1 MGEDAYFQTGSI
13 GGSMETKE
21 RATVIIRRDGKHE
34 DRLRQAIVEGLVRK
48 EVQQDIEATLTEA
61 AEARRYAEHMEAQA
75 QIARAQ
81 ADAAR
86 VRMGEMDWQL
96 KEAQRTAKWQAEQ
109 YGVAVRAYEQAKQ
122 RKDRNRKRREAA
134 IFLLSVFLFLVAAD
148 ILGRWIFGLLSR

>member
-1 MGEDAYFQTGSI
+1 MVEDAYQTGSV
-13 GGSMETKE
+13 GGNMETKE
-21 RATVIIRRDGKHE
+21 RATVIVRRRGNHE
-34 DRLRQAIVEGLVRK
+34 DRLRQAIVDGLVRK

-134 IFLLSVFLFLVAAD
+134 IFLLSVFLFLVAAG